1 MGNYE
6 RVRKTMFIGVKR
18 GLRVLLEVA
27 DCRSIDMLNYNIG
40 SVSDWYNRTMVKYK
54 QTSGDA
60 KIRNIH
66 LLSGWLPSLKQ
77 T

>member
-1 MGNYE
+1 MNVFE
-6 RVRKTMFIGVKR
+6 KPCSL
-18 GLRVLLEVA
+18 GLKGDSVCSLKWRTTDVI
-27 DCRSIDMLNYNIG
+27 IDMLNYNIV

-54 QTSGDA
+54 KTSGDA
-60 KIRNIH
+60 KIRKIH